1 MKQVN
6 FFKVYARGIHNR
18 LLRHIPKRIRT
29 STWPMLLVVFPYSFC
44 ELLFC
49 SSWFVVMVVHF
60 LCSLNISSRVL
71 CQGIKFYSTRTILFQ
86 QMFRYI
92 ALPTFGSTDNWLF
105 DGSIVLSL
113 QIVLPRQSVQ
123 NRNNIAP
130 VHWCSL
136 PRFQIK
142 V

>member
-1 MKQVN
+1 M
-6 FFKVYARGIHNR
+6 FFKVCARGIHSK
-18 LLRHIPKRIRT
+18 LFRHIPRRIQT
-29 STWPMLLVVFPYSFC
+29 STWPMLLEVFPYSFC

-49 SSWFVVMVVHF
+49 SSWFVVMVVRF

-71 CQGIKFYSTRTILFQ
+71 CQGIKFYSILTVLFQ

-92 ALPTFGSTDNWLF
+92 ASPRFGSTDNGLF
-105 DGSIVLSL
+105 DGSIALSL
-113 QIVLPRQSVQ
+113 QVVLPRQSVQ

-130 VHWCSL
+130 VHWCSA